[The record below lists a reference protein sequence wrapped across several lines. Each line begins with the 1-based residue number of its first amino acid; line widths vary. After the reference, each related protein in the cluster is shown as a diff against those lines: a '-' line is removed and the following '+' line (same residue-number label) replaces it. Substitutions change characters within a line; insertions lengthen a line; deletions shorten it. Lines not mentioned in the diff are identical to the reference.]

1 MLCWHRHTL
10 LSDSGGNLYNSKS
23 TPISPTYIGECQFTL
38 VVGLKYIPH
47 PVNLFFNLTVC
58 HFLAGNIQE
67 TSADYFTVLSEWLL
81 LWRSNDKRPI
91 SLYVDQ
97 EFWLSVSHGIP
108 NRFWPGLQSFKVCL
122 QIENPFPR
130 WLTHMA
136 NCGQ

>member
-91 SLYVDQ
+91 SLYVRSIPYFCQ
-97 EFWLSVSHGIP
+97 ELLWAGETVY
-108 NRFWPGLQSFKVCL
+108 
-122 QIENPFPR
+122 
-130 WLTHMA
+130 
-136 NCGQ
+136 CGDALVME